1 MAQFN
6 QANRVVVGID
16 GSAASEE
23 ALIWAAEESR
33 VRGAVLEI
41 DHVWSL
47 PNLGYGG
54 FVAQIDDF
62 EKDAKE
68 LLERVTDQAR
78 KNHPDL
84 TIESNL
90 LEGPPAPALIVRG
103 KRADLLPALIVRG
116 KRADL
121 LVVGSRGHGGFAG
134 LMLGSVSQQLVHHA
148 EFPIVVVHPSKA

>member
-1 MAQFN
+1 MAGFN
-6 QANRVVVGID
+6 QAKRVVVGID
-16 GSAASEE
+16 GSPASEE
-23 ALIWAAEESR
+23 ALDWAAEEAR
-33 VRGAVLEI
+33 VRGAVLEV

-68 LLERVTDQAR
+68 LLDRVAEEAR
-78 KNHPDL
+78 NKYPDL
-84 TIESNL
+84 TIEANL

-103 KRADLLPALIVRG
+103 K
-116 KRADL
+116 KADL

-148 EFPIVVVHPSKA
+148 EFPIVVVHPTNS

>member
-1 MAQFN
+1 MARFN

-23 ALIWAAEESR
+23 ALAWAADESR

-62 EKDAKE
+62 EKDAKD

-103 KRADLLPALIVRG
+103 KRADLL
-116 KRADL
+116 
-121 LVVGSRGHGGFAG
+121 VVGSRGHGGFTG

-148 EFPIVVVHPSKA
+148 EFPIVVVHPTKA

>member
-54 FVAQIDDF
+54 FVEQIDDF

-103 KRADLLPALIVRG
+103 KRADLL
-116 KRADL
+116 
-121 LVVGSRGHGGFAG
+121 VVGSRGHGGFAG

>member
-1 MAQFN
+1 MARFN

-23 ALIWAAEESR
+23 ALAWAAEESR

-62 EKDAKE
+62 EKDAKD

-84 TIESNL
+84 TIESHL
-90 LEGPPAPALIVRG
+90 LEGPPA
-103 KRADLLPALIVRG
+103 PALIVRG

>member
-1 MAQFN
+1 MAGFN

-16 GSAASEE
+16 GSAAADE
-23 ALIWAAEESR
+23 ALAWAAEEAR

-41 DHVWSL
+41 DHVWNL

-68 LLERVTDQAR
+68 LLEKVAAEAR
-78 KNHPDL
+78 KNYPDL
-84 TIESNL
+84 TIEANL
-90 LEGPPAPALIVRG
+90 LEGPAAPALIVRG
-103 KRADLLPALIVRG
+103 KL
-116 KRADL
+116 ADL

-148 EFPIVVVHPSKA
+148 EFPIVVVHPSKI

>member
-103 KRADLLPALIVRG
+103 KRADLL
-116 KRADL
+116 
-121 LVVGSRGHGGFAG
+121 VVGSRGHGGFAG

>member
-1 MAQFN
+1 MARFN

-23 ALIWAAEESR
+23 ALAWAADESR

-68 LLERVTDQAR
+68 LLEKVTDRAR

-90 LEGPPAPALIVRG
+90 LEGPPA
-103 KRADLLPALIVRG
+103 PALIVRG

-148 EFPIVVVHPSKA
+148 EFPIVVVHPTKA

>member
-1 MAQFN
+1 MARFN

-23 ALIWAAEESR
+23 ALAWAADESR

-68 LLERVTDQAR
+68 LLEKVTDRAR

-103 KRADLLPALIVRG
+103 KRADLL
-116 KRADL
+116 
-121 LVVGSRGHGGFAG
+121 VVGSRGHGGFTG

-148 EFPIVVVHPSKA
+148 EFPIVVVHPTKA